1 MTRRQLGRLICALG
15 VAQIISWGSLF
26 YSIAVLGES
35 MRADLGVSGTWL
47 FGAFTAGLVCSGLVS
62 PLVGRTIDTRG
73 GWLVLSAGSL
83 IAALSLLVLSQ
94 AEGIPALFVGW
105 GLAGVAMAACLYDPA
120 FATLHQLTGKAY
132 RRSVTALT
140 LFGGFAST
148 VFWPLSQFLLDRVGW
163 RVTFELY
170 ALLHV
175 IVCLPLHAWLVARPT
190 VIDALSPGAEEGTA
204 DIAQRAGRTSF
215 VLLAIALSIAS
226 FVAAGLSAH
235 LIVLFR
241 SSGIE
246 AQTAVWIASLI
257 GPMQVAGRIVELVFS
272 RQLRP
277 LAVGSLAFGLM
288 ALAMLLLNMVD
299 RFGGLAWLFAA
310 VYGWS
315 NGILTIV
322 RGTVPAEL
330 FGRKGYG
337 ALLGRLALPSFVCKA
352 FAPLAVSLVLVGAQE
367 RSLGLYAMLGL
378 AFAAVLAYQLALAL
392 RTRA

>member
-1 MTRRQLGRLICALG
+1 
-15 VAQIISWGSLF
+15 
-26 YSIAVLGES
+26 
-35 MRADLGVSGTWL
+35 MRAELGVSGTWL
-47 FGAFTAGLVCSGLVS
+47 FGAFTDGLVCSGLVS
-62 PLVGRTIDTRG
+62 PRVGRTIDTRG

-83 IAALSLLVLSQ
+83 IAALSMLVLSQ
-94 AEGIPALFVGW
+94 AQGIPALFVGW

-175 IVCLPLHAWLVARPT
+175 VVCLPLHAWLVGRPT
-190 VIDALSPGAEEGTA
+190 VIDASSPAA
-204 DIAQRAGRTSF
+204 DDATPDITQRAGRASF

-246 AQTAVWIASLI
+246 PQTAVWIASLI

-277 LAVGSLAFGLM
+277 LAVGSLAFALM

-352 FAPLAVSLVLVGAQE
+352 FAPLAVSLVLAGAQE
-367 RSLGLYAMLGL
+367 RSLGLYAMLAL
-378 AFAAVLAYQLALAL
+378 ALGAVVAYQLALAL